1 MDLGDR
7 PEEAAFRNQAREWL
21 RANAP
26 KGLVDR
32 GFSLPIDDESIKILT
47 DWQRRLHEA
56 GYLGLSWPVEYGG
69 QGKTNVQDAIFNEG
83 LARSRAPGPLNLLG
97 LSMGGPTILEHG
109 AEEQRKRFLKT
120 ILTSEENWCQR
131 VCESDHGS

>member
-1 MDLGDR
+1 MDLSDT

-32 GFSLPIDDESIKILT
+32 GFS
-47 DWQRRLHEA
+47 
-56 GYLGLSWPVEYGG
+56 WPVEYGG
-69 QGKTNVQDAIFNEG
+69 QGKTIVEDAIFNEE

-109 AEEQRKRFLKT
+109 AEEQKKRFLKK
-120 ILTSEENWCQR
+120 ILTCEEIWCQGFS
-131 VCESDHGS
+131 EPASGSDLAALQ